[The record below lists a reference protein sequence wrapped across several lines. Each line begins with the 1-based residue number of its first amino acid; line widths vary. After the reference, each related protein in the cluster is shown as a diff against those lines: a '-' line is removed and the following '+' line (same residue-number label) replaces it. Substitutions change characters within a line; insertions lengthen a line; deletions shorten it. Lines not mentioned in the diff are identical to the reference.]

1 MSMPSQDETASMA
14 KHLISGICAEALALV
29 YLQNQHLKLLEKNF
43 RCPYGE
49 IDLIMQDGKTL
60 VFVEVRMRSSASFGG
75 AAMSVTPSK
84 QEKLK
89 RSAQRYLQ
97 IHGEQA
103 CRFDVVLMQAINVN
117 AVEWLKNAF

>member
-1 MSMPSQDETASMA
+1 MDSRDVKAAKA
-14 KHLISGICAEALALV
+14 KHLIAGNSAEALAAI
-29 YLQNQHLKLLEKNF
+29 YLQSQHLKLLERNF

-60 VFVEVRMRSSASFGG
+60 VFVEVRMRSSTSFGG
-75 AAMSVTPSK
+75 AAMSITPSK

-89 RSAQRYLQ
+89 RSAESYLQ

-103 CRFDVVLMQAINVN
+103 CRFDVVLMQTINVN

>member
-1 MSMPSQDETASMA
+1 MFRSDETATLA
-14 KHLISGICAEALALV
+14 KHLIAGNAAETLAER
-29 YLQNQHLKLLEKNF
+29 YLQARQLKLVEKNF

-75 AAMSVTPSK
+75 AAMSVTPAK

-89 RSAQRYLQ
+89 RSAQRYMQL
-97 IHGEQA
+97 HGEQA
-103 CRFDVVLMQAINVN
+103 CRFDVVLMHAIDVN

>member
-1 MSMPSQDETASMA
+1 MSSHDVATPTA
-14 KHLISGICAEALALV
+14 KHLISGNSAEALAAD

-75 AAMSVTPSK
+75 AALSVTPAK
-84 QEKLK
+84 QDKLR

-103 CRFDVVLMQAINVN
+103 CRFDVVLMQAIDVST
-117 AVEWLKNAF
+117 VEWLKNAF